1 MGNGVSIRTQKHP
14 PVPHLVEWK
23 PTSFFFM
30 GPFAD
35 TKGSVISI
43 ASAGHSSSVGTVNV
57 LVSTEN

>member
-1 MGNGVSIRTQKHP
+1 METY
-14 PVPHLVEWK
+14 LF
-23 PTSFFFM
+23 FFFM